1 MGTVA
6 RRNQKGNGI
15 PLRGFI
21 LVIAMT
27 YGYSADILE
36 ALEMEYMSEYEY
48 MLSIMEEMERKPL
61 LTHEEYI
68 EGIKAIEDAERKS
81 GEWTI

>member
-21 LVIAMT
+21 LVITMT

-48 MLSIMEEMERKPL
+48 MLSIMEELERKPL
-61 LTHEEYI
+61 LTHDEYT
-68 EGIKAIEDAERKS
+68 EGIKAIDDDIDRLFK
-81 GEWTI
+81 I

>member
-48 MLSIMEEMERKPL
+48 MLSIMEELERKPL

>member
-21 LVIAMT
+21 LLITMT

-48 MLSIMEEMERKPL
+48 MLSIMEELERKPL
-61 LTHEEYI
+61 LTHDEYI
-68 EGIKAIEDAERKS
+68 EGIKAIEDDIDKLFKL
-81 GEWTI
+81 

>member
-21 LVIAMT
+21 LVITMT

-68 EGIKAIEDAERKS
+68 EGIKAIQDAERKS